1 MTEVEQKIYDALSE
15 TKRLMATLVDNVE
28 DNEEIRLCITTLEMQ
43 LMKLVGR
50 RVIKD
55 TRKNA

>member
-1 MTEVEQKIYDALSE
+1 MNEVEQKIYDALSE
-15 TKRLMATLVDNVE
+15 IKRLMSTLVDNVE
-28 DNEEIRLCITTLEMQ
+28 DNEEIRYCVTSLEMQ

-55 TRKNA
+55 TRKNG

>member
-1 MTEVEQKIYDALSE
+1 MTEVEQKIYEALSE
-15 TKRLMATLVDNVE
+15 IKRLMATLVDNVE
-28 DNEEIRLCITTLEMQ
+28 DNEEIRFCITTLEMQ

-55 TRKNA
+55 TRKNG

>member
-28 DNEEIRLCITTLEMQ
+28 DNKEIRFCITTLEMQ

>member
-1 MTEVEQKIYDALSE
+1 MNEVEQKIYDALSE
-15 TKRLMATLVDNVE
+15 IKRLMAALIDNVE
-28 DNEEIRLCITTLEMQ
+28 DNEEIRYCITSLEMQ

-55 TRKNA
+55 TRKNG